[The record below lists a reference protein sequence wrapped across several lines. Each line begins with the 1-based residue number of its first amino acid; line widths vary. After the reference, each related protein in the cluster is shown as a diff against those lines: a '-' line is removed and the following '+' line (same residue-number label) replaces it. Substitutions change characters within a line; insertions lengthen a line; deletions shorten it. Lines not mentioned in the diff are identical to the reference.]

1 MHMRKEMNYDVQ
13 TSKFKL
19 KYMQQYEHMFFS
31 WTMYIQ
37 KVVKSCETFLLS
49 FSIHNMIPCQNLQFS
64 KKIEILLQLL
74 DYGLGI

>member
-1 MHMRKEMNYDVQ
+1 MYLRKEMNYDVQ

-49 FSIHNMIPCQNLQFS
+49 FFVHKMISYQNLEFFEQ
-64 KKIEILLQLL
+64 I
-74 DYGLGI
+74 